1 MASKILYTDN
11 FEFSTDQLA
20 QAAWVTDA
28 SGLELDYM
36 EYATAEAAQAAY
48 PSSDFAPPS
57 WDLLDEAFANLDDWT
72 DISTGD
78 ASVSISPAGQCKHDT
93 GANSAANNDKARL
106 EQVIS
111 SIPNTFTVEIKVY
124 HDALGTL
131 AAVDFFR
138 LYIYQADEYLDVN
151 WSSDG
156 LFIRDTDSGVTEVGT
171 DLVKHGGSAEW
182 QTWRFVVTFTSVT
195 GEGTCDV
202 YLNDSTHNWEKVG
215 TTIPC
220 SQEDV
225 VTDGLIRLDQFGY
238 GTNNRITHTDHIK
251 IYDGLQPPSLQCY
264 SEDTIKQQGS
274 YSLKAIA
281 AQTDSLNDTL
291 TKSGL
296 SIDLSGKDAL
306 KLDVRA
312 GRTGRNLEVQL
323 RDTGYSSILN
333 EDCSDIS
340 DWIDADAVNGES
352 TQVTFDAKSCFKFDT
367 NVAAENN
374 GAERTRNISIADNF
388 NVELNVYLDA
398 VSADTSNAFRIVVSN
413 TNTQLLVSFQSNG
426 LFIYDGSSYNKVGTD
441 LTQQDVWQKWR
452 FEVRGANYLTAK
464 CDVYLNDELKASN
477 IDCSYQTPTSNRI
490 LLQLK
495 GYNDNDRIAYLDY
508 INIDTGVHRKSINIT
523 SVDTFQ
529 EITWDISNIVDTD
542 KDVID
547 KIIFKILNADA
558 ANTFYIDNFRAPESL
573 QCYSEDTIKVQGD
586 YSLKVLAAQTGSLNK
601 TLTKTLTDYLDYS
614 IQDVIKF
621 DIRAS
626 RTGSNIKLKIHDVGG
641 DTQEHT
647 INIASANEW
656 QTETYDITGI
666 TGTKRDQI
674 DKIIIEI
681 SNADFA
687 NTIYIDNLYSKVI
700 VETAYTWMGG

>member
-1 MASKILYTDN
+1 MANKILYLDL
-11 FEFSTDQLA
+11 FEYSTSELA
-20 QAAWVTDA
+20 QQNWVTDA
-28 SGLELDYM
+28 SGLALDLY
-36 EYATAEAAQAAY
+36 EYATDEICRAAY
-48 PSSDFAPPS
+48 VSSDATPVIDQQQTIVNIYSALGNDGGNDFGRAQSFKLSADLSIGKVSLLFGATTGSPS
-57 WDLLDEAFANLDDWT
+57 GQVTCRIET
-72 DISTGD
+72 DS
-78 ASVSISPAGQCKHDT
+78 AGLP
-93 GANSAANNDKARL
+93 S
-106 EQVIS
+106 
-111 SIPNTFTVEIKVY
+111 
-124 HDALGTL
+124 GTL
-131 AAVDFFR
+131 AHINATKVFTPSASAWNDIVF
-138 LYIYQADEYLDVN
+138 D
-151 WSSDG
+151 SSFS
-156 LFIRDTDSGVTEVGT
+156 LSGVTTYWIVLIKDAQIEGNYWTMGRTSASEYADGVAAYNIAGGAWISQST
-171 DLVKHGGSAEW
+171 IDLCFK
-182 QTWRFVVTFTSVT
+182 
-195 GEGTCDV
+195 V
-202 YLNDSTHNWEKVG
+202 Y
-215 TTIPC
+215 TI
-220 SQEDV
+220 
-225 VTDGLIRLDQFGY
+225 G
-238 GTNNRITHTDHIK
+238 N
-251 IYDGLQPPSLQCY
+251 LQCY
-264 SEDTIKQQGS
+264 SESTIKNQGS
-274 YSLKAIA
+274 YSLKVLA
-281 AQTDSLNDTL
+281 AQTNSLNDTL

-296 SIDLSGKDAL
+296 LLDLSGKDAL

-374 GAERTRNISIADNF
+374 EAERTRNISIADNF

-426 LFIYDGSSYNKVGTD
+426 LFIHDGSSYNKVGTD

-656 QTETYDITGI
+656 QTETWDITGI